1 MADLNRDRPP
11 KLGHRDEDQKRNDV
25 LCDKTSGKIG
35 AVNTDVLAK
44 IQARLNRLERQNRFL
59 IVLLCTVVG
68 VASIAATNHSGSVIT
83 AGEIRTAHFTL
94 VDNHGK
100 PLVET
105 QGIDGVEIRSYLPHN
120 VIQR

>member
-1 MADLNRDRPP
+1 MNANALS
-11 KLGHRDEDQKRNDV
+11 E
-25 LCDKTSGKIG
+25 
-35 AVNTDVLAK
+35 
-44 IQARLNRLERQNRFL
+44 IQARLNRLERQNRVL
-59 IVLLCTVVG
+59 IVLLCAMVG
-68 VASIAATNHSGSVIT
+68 VASIAATNHSGSIIT
-83 AGEIRTAHFTL
+83 AGEVRTAHLTL